1 MGPGEEVE
9 TEFYI
14 RVVMRWSH
22 WPCLFPL
29 CEAEVNEVLPQGLI
43 NCCSPGAWRCSD
55 ESGEEM
61 QKPVSLREPEEG
73 VLAGGPAPALRE
85 TSM

>member
-1 MGPGEEVE
+1 
-9 TEFYI
+9 
-14 RVVMRWSH
+14 MRSYH
-22 WPCLFPL
+22 LS
-29 CEAEVNEVLPQGLI
+29 VLLQGLI

-61 QKPVSLREPEEG
+61 QKPVSLQGPEVG
-73 VLAGGPAPALRE
+73 VLAGGPAPALGK